1 MQAKLGIIRDVISQ
15 AIQDETVS
23 SDEFQKIQQEM
34 EKYNELKEGTRR
46 ENKVKVRQIIKKK
59 HLEELLETRKKRR
72 SIKCFYE
79 KLQIL

>member
-46 ENKVKVRQIIKKK
+46 ENKVKVRQIIKKN
-59 HLEELLETRKKRR
+59 T
-72 SIKCFYE
+72 
-79 KLQIL
+79 

>member
-46 ENKVKVRQIIKKK
+46 
-59 HLEELLETRKKRR
+59 
-72 SIKCFYE
+72 
-79 KLQIL
+79 

>member
-46 ENKVKVRQIIKKK
+46 EKKVKVRQIIKKN
-59 HLEELLETRKKRR
+59 T
-72 SIKCFYE
+72 
-79 KLQIL
+79 

>member
-1 MQAKLGIIRDVISQ
+1 MQEKLGIIRDVISQ

-46 ENKVKVRQIIKKK
+46 ENKVKVRQIIKKN
-59 HLEELLETRKKRR
+59 T
-72 SIKCFYE
+72 
-79 KLQIL
+79 